1 MITTSRGSC
10 LQADTF
16 NETNTCLHLSGE
28 LKLPKKFLVPPPKI
42 DYPTGEFLAA
52 NGVSLY
58 ASAESQKIGH
68 VSYCRELSH
77 SFSHPKLEILEV
89 LSSYLK

>member
-1 MITTSRGSC
+1 MG
-10 LQADTF
+10 A
-16 NETNTCLHLSGE
+16 GE

-42 DYPTGEFLAA
+42 DFPTGEFLAA

-68 VSYCRELSH
+68 VRIPDSQVAQKPEVKQEPSWYRR
-77 SFSHPKLEILEV
+77 SFTV
-89 LSSYLK
+89 LTLDSGRHCLLLLTKGSTL